1 MLKNRIVT
9 FSVFTQPGP
18 VSFQS
23 FRITSTV
30 SNATQ
35 DHDITNCIM
44 QYRAILCTFDEA
56 YRPRMGAIFLQSTL
70 TKVSG
75 SRSGASIEF
84 EVDWNWQENG
94 SGSRSATY
102 KEEHSEPAPPFG
114 FSNHFCSKVIGA
126 SQALEGPKDCWF
138 PFSHQ
143 LKWMQVVSCVFG
155 KRKPIF
161 CDNGNWKLRFSRQ
174 RAQTPNLKGT
184 VAK

>member
-75 SRSGASIEF
+75 SRSGASIGLKLIEIDKRMAAARDRQHIRRNTASLRRPWLLKSF
-84 EVDWNWQENG
+84 LLKSD
-94 SGSRSATY
+94 RS
-102 KEEHSEPAPPFG
+102 
-114 FSNHFCSKVIGA
+114 
-126 SQALEGPKDCWF
+126 
-138 PFSHQ
+138 
-143 LKWMQVVSCVFG
+143 
-155 KRKPIF
+155 KPSP
-161 CDNGNWKLRFSRQ
+161 R
-174 RAQTPNLKGT
+174 RAQGLLVSFFPPIEMNASCKLCIWK
-184 VAK
+184 AKANIL